1 MIKLNLSNATVFILL
16 LLASCGGGEK
26 TDTPQLPAPMFT
38 PPASQP
44 AFSGDAAMQ
53 FILNQVAF
61 GPRVPGT
68 PAHLQC
74 RDYFVEHFQAL
85 GWETSLQ
92 SFSMP
97 GYEGVTLDLNNVIAR
112 HRPEVQPRVLLC
124 AHWDSRPFSDMET
137 DETLK
142 TLGVPGA
149 NDGASGV
156 AVLMHLAEVLSA
168 TPPWIGVDIVLFD
181 GEDYGKDG
189 EESMFCLGSK
199 YYAASLGDER
209 PPAFGVLLDLVGDKE
224 AVFPREG
231 FSEQYAKDILD
242 LFWSQAAALGLRQFV
257 NTRHTPIL
265 DDHLPLNTTGGI
277 KTINIIDASLVG
289 HADANERRKYWH
301 TQKDTPEQCSPATLG
316 AVGTLLLRVLFGL
329 QPSS

>member
-1 MIKLNLSNATVFILL
+1 MIKRYHHNLTAILLL

-26 TDTPQLPAPMFT
+26 TDTPLIRTPMFT
-38 PPASQP
+38 PPVSHP
-44 AFSGDAAMQ
+44 AFSGATAMQ
-53 FILNQVAF
+53 YIQRQVAF

-68 PAHLQC
+68 SAHLQC
-74 RDYFVEHFQAL
+74 RDHYVEHFTAL

-97 GYEGVTLDLNNVIAR
+97 GYEGVTLDLHNVVAR
-112 HRPEVQPRVLLC
+112 YRPDVQSRVLLC

-137 DETLK
+137 NEALK
-142 TLGVPGA
+142 ALGVPGA

-156 AVLMHLAEVLSA
+156 AVLMHLAEIISA
-168 TPPWIGVDIVLFD
+168 TPPQVGVDIVLFD

-199 YYAASLGDER
+199 YYAASLGADHT
-209 PPAFGVLLDLVGDKE
+209 PAFAVLLDLVGDKE

-242 LFWSQAAALGLRQFV
+242 LFWSQAAALGLKQFV
-257 NTRHTPIL
+257 NTRHAPII

-289 HADANERRKYWH
+289 HADANERRK
-301 TQKDTPEQCSPATLG
+301 
-316 AVGTLLLRVLFGL
+316 
-329 QPSS
+329 